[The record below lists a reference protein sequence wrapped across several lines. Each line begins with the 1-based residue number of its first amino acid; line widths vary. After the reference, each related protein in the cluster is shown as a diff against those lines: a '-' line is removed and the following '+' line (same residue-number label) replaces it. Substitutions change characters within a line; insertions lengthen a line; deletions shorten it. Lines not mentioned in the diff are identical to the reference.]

1 MSADDS
7 VTKETFN
14 MGEHIFME
22 GDQDLHFYIV
32 ESGQIKIY
40 TNNESGGQVPIITIS
55 EGESFGEFA
64 LLDKQPRSASAVA
77 LTDCVLIKVSQQ
89 GYEQLLSEL
98 PVWASSMLK
107 SFAGRLKNMNVILKK
122 MPQFIGRD

>member
-1 MSADDS
+1 
-7 VTKETFN
+7 

-32 ESGQIKIY
+32 ESGQVKIY
-40 TNNESGGQVPIITIS
+40 TKNESGGQVPIITIS

-77 LTDCVLIKVSQQ
+77 ITDCLLIKVSQQ